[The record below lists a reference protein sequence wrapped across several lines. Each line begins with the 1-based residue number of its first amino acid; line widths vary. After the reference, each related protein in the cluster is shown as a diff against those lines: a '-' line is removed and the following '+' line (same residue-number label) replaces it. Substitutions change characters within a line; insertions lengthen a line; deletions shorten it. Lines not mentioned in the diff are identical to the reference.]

1 MTKYVM
7 WGSYCEDVLE
17 KRAPFRDA
25 HLAGLA
31 KQKELGV
38 LSIEIGTDERFNK
51 SFCNLRSGR

>member
-1 MTKYVM
+1 M

-31 KQKELGV
+31 KQKESGV
-38 LSIEIGTDERFNK
+38 LIAIGPTKDLSKVFAIYEAE
-51 SFCNLRSGR
+51 